1 MHSFI
6 IQIFTFKTLI
16 VFQKLGTIRM
26 LVKNSTGLSNLEEKR
41 EYSPTDHVRYYG
53 AQGPFPVPC
62 EHDYFSF
69 QCADVESFGLAPV
82 SYCFYCGLCAL
93 PDYVKVISFCERHDF
108 VCKTLNVTR
117 CNRLK

>member
-41 EYSPTDHVRYYG
+41 EYSPTDHVRYYNIICVKMRL
-53 AQGPFPVPC
+53 FN
-62 EHDYFSF
+62 H
-69 QCADVESFGLAPV
+69 
-82 SYCFYCGLCAL
+82 SYTPKVVVCF
-93 PDYVKVISFCERHDF
+93 
-108 VCKTLNVTR
+108 
-117 CNRLK
+117 

>member
-41 EYSPTDHVRYYG
+41 EYSPTDHVRYCDVLGG
-53 AQGPFPVPC
+53 AQPVIPPNLYSMFMNIITLGP
-62 EHDYFSF
+62 
-69 QCADVESFGLAPV
+69 Q
-82 SYCFYCGLCAL
+82 
-93 PDYVKVISFCERHDF
+93 
-108 VCKTLNVTR
+108 VTG
-117 CNRLK
+117 K